1 MTRLRTSPAAPANQ
15 PTTTHSA
22 WVKTADAAKLI
33 GLSPSCLKNYRLKKK
48 LLIEGIHWV
57 YTNSGRRTILYNVE
71 LLSDW
76 VATVLILNS
85 ISELLKCIFLLN
97 RANEQRSEGGRG
109 NRINRDGQF

>member
-15 PTTTHSA
+15 STTTHSA

-48 LLIEGIHWV
+48 FLIEGIHWV

-76 VATVLILNS
+76 VAT
-85 ISELLKCIFLLN
+85 
-97 RANEQRSEGGRG
+97 RADPEQHQRTIEVYLHAQSSKRAKKRGRQ
-109 NRINRDGQF
+109 R